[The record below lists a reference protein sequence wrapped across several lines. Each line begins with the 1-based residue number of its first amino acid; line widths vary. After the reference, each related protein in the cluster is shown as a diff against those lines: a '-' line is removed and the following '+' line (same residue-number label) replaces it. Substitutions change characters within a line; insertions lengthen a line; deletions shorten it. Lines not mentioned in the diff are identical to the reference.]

1 MPPATSHKLHKLSP
15 EALLSLGSMEGA
27 YDLPVVEKTP
37 KHKPGVK
44 PAAKPWPGW
53 AASLLVAALGFAIH
67 YLPFAPF
74 QVEGP
79 SGIRRP
85 VSAAI
90 LAIFAGALAGNLLP
104 LGKAVLEGAKHVAHR
119 TIPLTIVLTG
129 ATLSFSHMASV
140 GARAGVII
148 VATMTAAMVSALVI
162 GKILGVWTRTN
173 VLIGAGTA
181 ICGNS
186 AIVAVA
192 PLIDAEDRDVML
204 SMGAI
209 NVLGLVLMFVSPLL
223 GGWMGMSDAGYGV
236 WAGSTVHAVPQA
248 VAAGFAFSEKA
259 GGMAT
264 LVKLVRVAL
273 LAPMLLA
280 MALMYART
288 RKDRVTVHYG
298 RLVPPFLWGF
308 FALFILNSLGWL
320 PVLQFQSGNSV
331 SLASVLAEAGN
342 ILLTISMAAMGL
354 EVNLKLFAKV
364 GGTAMIVG
372 TASCAIACTVSWALI
387 KFLL

>member
-1 MPPATSHKLHKLSP
+1 MAALHKLSP
-15 EALLSLGSMEGA
+15 EALLSLGSMEGV
-27 YDLPVVEKTP
+27 YDLPVVETKRAE
-37 KHKPGVK
+37 KS
-44 PAAKPWPGW
+44 AAQPVPLWHGW
-53 AASLLVAALGFAIH
+53 LAAILVSAVALAVH

-74 QVEGP
+74 RVEGP
-79 SGIRRP
+79 SGVRRP

-90 LAIFAGALAGNLLP
+90 VAIFLGAIAGNLLP
-104 LGKAVLEGAKHVAHR
+104 LGTAVLAGAKHAARRV
-119 TIPLTIVLTG
+119 IPATIVLIG
-129 ATLSFSHMASV
+129 ATLSFSHAASV
-140 GARAGVII
+140 GSRAFVI
-148 VATMTAAMVSALVI
+148 VCATMTAAMLSAMA
-162 GKILGVWTRTN
+162 LGRMLGIWTRTSI
-173 VLIGAGTA
+173 LIGAGTA

-209 NVLGLVLMFVSPLL
+209 NVLGLVLMFLSPFL
-223 GGWMGMSDAGYGV
+223 GGLLGMSDQGYGV
-236 WAGSTVHAVPQA
+236 WAGSTIHAVPQA

-280 MALMYART
+280 LAFAYART

-308 FALFILNSLGWL
+308 FALFLFNSLGWL
-320 PVLQFQSGNSV
+320 PTLQFASGFSV
-331 SLASVLAEAGN
+331 SSADALEQIGS
-342 ILLTISMAAMGL
+342 ILLALAMAAMGL
-354 EVNLKLFAKV
+354 EVNLKFFRKV
-364 GGTAMIVG
+364 GGAALIVG
-372 TASCAIACTVSWALI
+372 AASCAIACFTSWALI
-387 KFLL
+387 RWLL